1 MVLLKK
7 IFLFLVLNFT
17 ALAIGGLFTGNGVS
31 SMWYQNLNKA
41 PWTPPG
47 WVFGV
52 AWTFIMICFA
62 VYMAV
67 LIDYNTKRKKII
79 LLFSI
84 QWVLN
89 ISWNPIFFYIQEVLL
104 GMINISLLTILI
116 AYMFFNF
123 KKEVNCNT
131 LFIAP
136 YLIWLLIATSLN
148 GYILL
153 YN

>member
-52 AWTFIMICFA
+52 AWSSIM
-62 VYMAV
+62 
-67 LIDYNTKRKKII
+67 
-79 LLFSI
+79 LLFSVYMTYLI
-84 QWVLN
+84 QLDRSNKVLMLFSVQFVLN
-89 ISWNPIFFYIQEVLL
+89 IFWNYLFFNQHLIILGLLNIIF
-104 GMINISLLTILI
+104 LTFLMLYFLI
-116 AYMFFNF
+116 AYKNILKNKSFY
-123 KKEVNCNT
+123 V
-131 LFIAP
+131 LP
-136 YLIWLLIATSLN
+136 YCAWLVLATSLN
-148 GYILL
+148 LYIAL